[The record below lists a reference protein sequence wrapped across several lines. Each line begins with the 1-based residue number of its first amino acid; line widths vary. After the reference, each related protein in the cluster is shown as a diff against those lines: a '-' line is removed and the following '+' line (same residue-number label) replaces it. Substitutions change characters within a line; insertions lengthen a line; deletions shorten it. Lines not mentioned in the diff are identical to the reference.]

1 MKRLN
6 AAWTIV
12 LAVCVAGTLVVQ
24 AKDKES
30 DEAKTGNTTFT
41 AYDGSQSWP
50 RGSGAEII
58 QDYSAPIYIGLPD
71 KRYKVVG
78 RITDDRDSGFD
89 AVGRAFDEGLGS
101 EKHRMRNCANQAKQH
116 GADAVLVTDD
126 ENVIKVFNLTRKEVK
141 ESAPLF
147 KYKHSVVLAIKF

>member
-1 MKRLN
+1 MKQLN

-12 LAVCVAGTLVVQ
+12 LALCITGAMVVH

-30 DEAKTGNTTFT
+30 DDEKTGDTTFT

-50 RGSGAEII
+50 RGQSSEINK
-58 QDYSAPIYIGLPD
+58 DYSVPIYIGLPE

-116 GADAVLVTDD
+116 GAEAVLVTDD
-126 ENVIKVFNLTRKEVK
+126 ESVIKVFNLTRKEVK

>member
-6 AAWTIV
+6 AAGTIV
-12 LAVCVAGTLVVQ
+12 VALCVAGALVVH

-30 DEAKTGNTTFT
+30 DDEKTGDTTFT
-41 AYDGSQSWP
+41 AYDGAQSWP
-50 RGSGAEII
+50 RGQGAEII
-58 QDYSAPIYIGLPD
+58 KDYSAPIYIGLPD

-78 RITDDRDSGFD
+78 RIMDNRDSGFD

-101 EKHRMRNCANQAKQH
+101 EKHRMRNCANQAKEH

-126 ENVIKVFNLTRKEVK
+126 ENVIKVFNLTRKELK

-147 KYKHSVVLAIKF
+147 